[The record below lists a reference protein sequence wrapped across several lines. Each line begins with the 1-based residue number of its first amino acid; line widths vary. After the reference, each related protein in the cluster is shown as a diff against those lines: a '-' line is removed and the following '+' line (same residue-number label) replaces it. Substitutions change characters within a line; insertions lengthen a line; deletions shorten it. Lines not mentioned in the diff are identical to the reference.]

1 MYIYVREEGRKGLFF
16 LGMEG
21 GDSFL
26 RSSTHW
32 RIERNSEDFLGES
45 TKERERSK
53 CNRVHPGMLLI
64 TLGILTHFF
73 RVFVSEY
80 SYIVDWCGR
89 KGPQIVVLRSV
100 PDIYYTLIRILFSLI
115 LLPIPKHRLY
125 QYECHDD

>member
-1 MYIYVREEGRKGLFF
+1 MREEGRKGAFF
-16 LGMEG
+16 LGLREETL
-21 GDSFL
+21 FL
-26 RSSTHW
+26 GSSTHW

-53 CNRVHPGMLLI
+53 LNRVHPGMLLI

-73 RVFVSEY
+73 HVFVSEY

-100 PDIYYTLIRILFSLI
+100 PDVYYTLIRILLSLI
-115 LLPIPKHRLY
+115 LLLIPKHRLY